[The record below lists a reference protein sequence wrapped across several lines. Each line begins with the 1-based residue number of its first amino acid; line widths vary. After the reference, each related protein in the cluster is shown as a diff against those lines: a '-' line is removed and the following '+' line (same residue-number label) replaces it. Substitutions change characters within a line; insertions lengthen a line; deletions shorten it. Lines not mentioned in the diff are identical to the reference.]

1 MTAPH
6 HDLVIRPV
14 TGPGELDLF
23 CQLPYLLNEELAAD
37 LDDGHRRPEWLWM
50 ALDGD
55 RLLARAAWWTRPGI
69 EAPQRLDIFDLA
81 DHGIADH
88 GGGPERLDIG
98 EQLLRAATSAM
109 VPDGGSIPEYGRFIP
124 AGWRDDPVARQVVTD
139 RMNVLDRTG
148 ARLFIERIRLEW
160 QPGTPVAARPGRLS
174 FGPVTDPQALIALMA
189 AVTEGSLDGHTRRDL
204 ARMSPAEAAGQ
215 QYDQELALYQSPREW
230 WRMAT
235 APGGEPAGFV
245 IPADNEYNPIIAYIG
260 VLPACRGRGYI
271 DELLAE
277 GTRILAAA
285 GVPRIRAT
293 TDVGNVPMARAFRRA
308 GWADFGHEINMTWD

>member
-37 LDDGHRRPEWLWM
+37 LDNGHRRPGWLWM

-55 RLLARAAWWTRPGI
+55 RLLARAAWWTRPGL
-69 EAPQRLDIFDLA
+69 EAPQRLDIFDVA
-81 DHGIADH
+81 DHGLADLGLADH
-88 GGGPERLDIG
+88 GGGPERLDAG
-98 EQLLRAATSAM
+98 ERLLRAATSAM
-109 VPDGGSIPEYGRFIP
+109 VPDGGK
-124 AGWRDDPVARQVVTD
+124 
-139 RMNVLDRTG
+139 
-148 ARLFIERIRLEW
+148 
-160 QPGTPVAARPGRLS
+160 
-174 FGPVTDPQALIALMA
+174 
-189 AVTEGSLDGHTRRDL
+189 
-204 ARMSPAEAAGQ
+204 
-215 QYDQELALYQSPREW
+215 QSPREW
-230 WRMAT
+230 WRIGT

-245 IPADNEYNPIIAYIG
+245 IPAHNRYNPIIAYIG
-260 VLPACRGRGYI
+260 VLPAFRGQGYI